1 MSKPCCVVDNEVNVL
16 VDAAAASGC
25 GLCVF
30 VGWAVVV
37 MAIGFE

>member
-1 MSKPCCVVDNEVNVL
+1 MDSEVL

-25 GLCVF
+25 GSDLCVL

-37 MAIGFE
+37 MVIGFE